1 MSLPLLQ
8 LNVAHTGVSEEARAC
23 ARKGKRYIKN
33 ECRDKTPEEKALTEA
48 KLAAKMEAKAIKE
61 DYYEQRDDG
70 RNPDPRVYEEMLL
83 DLNPAFI
90 EDDTKKD
97 MHGRPLLKSATVA
110 YIISEWRAL
119 AMKEDKNKDDQIRMD
134 MLARVLRGK
143 GYHVDPDLIEGSMG
157 QGEAAEVYQRWMRSF
172 VESRDE

>member
-8 LNVAHTGVSEEARAC
+8 LNVAHTGVSPEAKEC
-23 ARKGKRYIKN
+23 ARKGMRYVN
-33 ECRDKTPEEKALTEA
+33 RECREKTPEEKAKTEA
-48 KLAAKMEAKAIKE
+48 KLAAKQAQAIKR
-61 DYYEQRDDG
+61 DYYKELYQG
-70 RNPDPRVYEEMLL
+70 LEPDLRVYEERLL
-83 DLNPAFI
+83 DLKPAFM
-90 EDDTKKD
+90 EDNTEKD
-97 MHGRPLLKSATVA
+97 ELGRPLLKSTTVA

-119 AMKEDKNKDDQIRMD
+119 AMKEDRDKYDEARMA